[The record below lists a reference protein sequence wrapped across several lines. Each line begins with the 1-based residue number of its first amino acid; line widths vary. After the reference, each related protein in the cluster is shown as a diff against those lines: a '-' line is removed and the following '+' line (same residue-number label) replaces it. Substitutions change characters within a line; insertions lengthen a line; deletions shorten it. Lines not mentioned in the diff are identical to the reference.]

1 MRRYINHIA
10 YHHMPKYFQ
19 ESDVSYTSKTYDSV
33 KVCKALDT
41 FFNIAKPV
49 NWEISHGQFL

>member
-1 MRRYINHIA
+1 MYKPHSISS
-10 YHHMPKYFQ
+10 Q
-19 ESDVSYTSKTYDSV
+19 ECDVSYTSKTYDSV

-49 NWEISHGQFL
+49 NWKISHGQFL